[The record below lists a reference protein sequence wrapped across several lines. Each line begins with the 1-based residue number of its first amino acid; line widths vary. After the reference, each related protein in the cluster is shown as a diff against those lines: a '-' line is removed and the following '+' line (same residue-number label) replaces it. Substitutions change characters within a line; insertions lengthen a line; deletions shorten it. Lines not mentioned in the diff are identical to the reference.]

1 MKGTYLC
8 PHCRGAINV
17 GNNIILSARSC
28 TKQVGLIRMHEELG
42 NYTCDLSS
50 TLALKE
56 GDVVDLFCPVCHESL
71 NQSKKDVLA
80 KFIMI
85 DDTCNEFTIIIS
97 RRYGEKFTFRVDE
110 KNHVKTYGEKIS
122 RFIDPEWFL

>member
-1 MKGTYLC
+1 
-8 PHCRGAINV
+8 
-17 GNNIILSARSC
+17 
-28 TKQVGLIRMHEELG
+28 MHEELG
-42 NYTCDLSS
+42 NYTCELSS
-50 TLALKE
+50 TLPLKE